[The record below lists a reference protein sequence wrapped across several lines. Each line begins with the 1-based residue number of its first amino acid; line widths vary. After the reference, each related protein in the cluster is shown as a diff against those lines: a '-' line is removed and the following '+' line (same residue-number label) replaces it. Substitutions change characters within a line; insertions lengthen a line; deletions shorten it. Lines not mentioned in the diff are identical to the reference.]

1 MVCFLSLSLFSV
13 FSFFESSHYV
23 ATQTGNPLYVLPWD
37 PTSIGAGLHTLVVVA
52 FDTVGSQ
59 KSTIQFSVDK
69 TPAEIPRNQATVM
82 QHFPVHAVVQVAF
95 SVLYLYSFGV
105 ILVGSRIWAWR
116 TNRSVES
123 EDVFTPL
130 LKGVYSSFILILN
143 IQDFNCDHQ
152 QKKQQQSPRVE
163 TVWSGVKAEMTEKLL
178 AYSSLS
184 RLNWAIMLF
193 FWLNLILGPLVVG
206 PIVDQE
212 HYGAVFVWGAAA
224 NMTYNFTVEALIAAF
239 IMLLALYLPVLHVLI
254 SLDFGTK
261 RRGPVVTCGL
271 VFYIIIFLIA
281 SGALLF
287 LLILFETWTGLLITP
302 AITWFIV
309 IALVLIVRGF
319 VLHRKHIEVEVY
331 DQIQL

>member
-1 MVCFLSLSLFSV
+1 
-13 FSFFESSHYV
+13 
-23 ATQTGNPLYVLPWD
+23 
-37 PTSIGAGLHTLVVVA
+37 LVVVA

-152 QKKQQQSPRVE
+152 QKK
-163 TVWSGVKAEMTEKLL
+163 TTEP
-178 AYSSLS
+178 SC
-184 RLNWAIMLF
+184 
-193 FWLNLILGPLVVG
+193 GDCVVR
-206 PIVDQE
+206 
-212 HYGAVFVWGAAA
+212 
-224 NMTYNFTVEALIAAF
+224 
-239 IMLLALYLPVLHVLI
+239 
-254 SLDFGTK
+254 S
-261 RRGPVVTCGL
+261 
-271 VFYIIIFLIA
+271 
-281 SGALLF
+281 
-287 LLILFETWTGLLITP
+287 
-302 AITWFIV
+302 
-309 IALVLIVRGF
+309 
-319 VLHRKHIEVEVY
+319 
-331 DQIQL
+331 